1 MKNNKKNASV
11 QQAHVLPEIMHLV
24 VRLER
29 LVPLLIAS
37 IHCLSLKDE
46 IKDFHQVEVMCR
58 TLMVVTYSKN
68 LRNHDYSYRTILE
81 RGVHYS
87 SGTYPS
93 TILLHHKNQQ

>member
-29 LVPLLIAS
+29 LVPLLIA
-37 IHCLSLKDE
+37 IIPCLSLKDE
-46 IKDFHQVEVMCR
+46 IKDFHEVEVMCR
-58 TLMVVTYSKN
+58 TLMVTYSKN

-87 SGTYPS
+87 SKQWYIPFYYPATS
-93 TILLHHKNQQ
+93 